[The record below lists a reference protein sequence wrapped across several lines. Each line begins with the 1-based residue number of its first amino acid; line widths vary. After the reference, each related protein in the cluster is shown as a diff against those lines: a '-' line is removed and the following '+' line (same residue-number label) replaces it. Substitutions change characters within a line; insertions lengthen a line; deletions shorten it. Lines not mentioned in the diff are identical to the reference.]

1 MSLLQQNILDVQRL
15 VPEILLFGVI
25 MVMLAADQ
33 CLPRERKKWIVPLGI
48 VGLSVVGWSL
58 VREGAAVLLA
68 GPVRIFSGM
77 MVIDSFS
84 IFFQWIFLVTTAVA
98 LLMAVRSKEIEKQN
112 EGEYYILTVAVCFGM
127 FFLSSSTHL
136 LMILLSFE
144 MISIVSYVLAGYLRG
159 DPRSSES
166 GIKYVIYGAFTTG
179 IMIYGMSLLYGL
191 TGSLQ
196 IERIHDFLMSARTGI
211 VPVTV
216 ILLMISAGM
225 LYKIAAVPFHMWSPD
240 VYEGAPTVATAFFSV
255 GPKAAGFA
263 VLIRFFLVTF
273 GQDFQVDWRQ
283 LMEVLSIATMTIG
296 NYTALRQENVKRMLA
311 YSSIGHAGYLLM
323 GMAVVSPEGRSAILF
338 YLLVY
343 MVMNLGAFIV
353 VLALENLLHDSDLA
367 SYRGIGNRLPLPAV
381 TMVIFLVSLAGLP
394 PTAGFVGKFFLF
406 KAVIA
411 ENLYL
416 LALVGVLNSVVSL
429 FYYMRVVKA
438 MYMEQPEHDLPQN
451 LVVTPL
457 YHFLLVLSVFPVLY
471 LGIFFEKVYHIS
483 TMATFG

>member
-15 VPEILLFGVI
+15 LPEILLFGVFG
-25 MVMLAADQ
+25 VMLTADQ
-33 CLPRERKKWIVPLGI
+33 FLPRRRKKWIVTLGI
-48 VGLSVVGWSL
+48 AGLAVVGCRL
-58 VREGAAVLLA
+58 VMEGMTVARS
-68 GPVRIFSGM
+68 GPVSLFGGM
-77 MVIDSFS
+77 MVVDHFA
-84 IFFQWIFLVTTAVA
+84 IFFQWIFLVTTVVA
-98 LLMAVRSKEIEKQN
+98 LLMAVRSDEIEKQN

-127 FFLSSSTHL
+127 FFLAASTHL

-196 IERIHDFLMSARTGI
+196 IERIHDFLMTARTGV

-240 VYEGAPTVATAFFSV
+240 VYEGAPTAATAFFSV

-263 VLIRFFLVTF
+263 ILIRFFLVTF
-273 GQDFQVDWRQ
+273 GKDFQVDWRQ
-283 LMEVLSIATMTIG
+283 IMAILSMATMTIG

-311 YSSIGHAGYLLM
+311 YSSISHAGYLLM
-323 GMAVVSPEGRSAILF
+323 GMAVASPAGRSAILF

-343 MVMNLGAFIV
+343 MVMNSGAFIV
-353 VLALENLLHDSDLA
+353 VLALENILHDSDLA
-367 SYRGIGNRLPLPAV
+367 IYRGIGTRLPLPAV

-411 ENLYL
+411 EKLYL
-416 LALVGVLNSVVSL
+416 LALVGIVNSLVAL
-429 FYYMRVVKA
+429 YYYMRVVKA
-438 MYMEQPEHDLPQN
+438 MYMEQPEQALPQEMS
-451 LVVTPL
+451 VTPL
-457 YHFLLVLSVFPVLY
+457 YRFLLVLSAVPILY
-471 LGIFFEKVYHIS
+471 LGIFFETVYHIS
-483 TMATFG
+483 AQVVFG